1 MALWHNIAEMMDYYI
16 PSLPSVYWIDITRIC
31 NLRCIMCPQSRGLQR
46 RRANM
51 PMAMFRGIIDDI
63 CENRPLVKLYMSGEP
78 LLHGDLFDMI
88 DHAAA
93 RGCRTMVH
101 TNATLLTKALSEKI
115 MASSLDFLTFSFD
128 GCTPE
133 VYEKL
138 RPPARFERVRSN
150 IRLYLDLR
158 ARNGGGGPRTT
169 VEIIRMRETQEHL
182 RHFVDEWRDS
192 GVDDVHVTD
201 YLTWHG
207 SVEDRR
213 VEDESDGEAYKPCA
227 APFRHG
233 CILSD
238 GTVVPCCLDVNGRMP
253 LGQIPEQTFR
263 DIWVSHS
270 HRQLRLQLLSG
281 TVSPGCLCDGCAN
294 TFRDA

>member
-1 MALWHNIAEMMDYYI
+1 MPLWHNIAEMMDYYI
-16 PSLPSVYWIDITRIC
+16 PPLPSVYWIDITRIC
-31 NLRCIMCPQSRGLQR
+31 NLRCIMCPQSRGLRR

-51 PMAMFRGIIDDI
+51 PMATFCRIIDDI
-63 CENRPLVKLYMSGEP
+63 RANHPLVKLYMSGEP
-78 LLHGDLFDMI
+78 LLRGDLLDMI
-88 DHAAA
+88 DYAGD

-101 TNATLLTKALSEKI
+101 TNATMLTKELSERI
-115 MASSLDFLTFSFD
+115 LSSSLDFLSFSFD

-133 VYEKL
+133 VYEML
-138 RPPARFERVRSN
+138 RPPATFERVRSN
-150 IRLYLDLR
+150 IEQYLDLR
-158 ARNGGGGPRTT
+158 GDRDGGPHTT
-169 VEIIRMRETQEHL
+169 IEIIRMRETQAYL
-182 RHFVDEWRDS
+182 QDFVAHWRDR

-213 VEDESDGEAYKPCA
+213 VDGRTDGDGYNPCA

-253 LGQIPEQTFR
+253 LGYVPEQSFR
-263 DIWVSHS
+263 DVWVGRSY
-270 HRQLRLQLLSG
+270 RQLRLQLLTG
-281 TVSPGCLCDGCAN
+281 TISPGSICDGCVN
-294 TFRDA
+294 TFRET